1 LPDEPRQWVVLVVP
15 PFGVSTKEAYGWFDA
30 ATLKGSPYRRF
41 RRSTADGAVAGR
53 PFQGRRRNDLQA
65 PVVEHHP
72 EIGQIIRR
80 LKRLGAAQAAMS
92 GSGSAVFGL
101 FQKQAAAEAAAGAMA
116 GGGRRSIVT
125 RTIARGEYRRL
136 AAPRLARK

>member
-1 LPDEPRQWVVLVVP
+1 
-15 PFGVSTKEAYGWFDA
+15 
-30 ATLKGSPYRRF
+30 
-41 RRSTADGAVAGR
+41 
-53 PFQGRRRNDLQA
+53 
-65 PVVEHHP
+65 
-72 EIGQIIRR
+72 
-80 LKRLGAAQAAMS
+80 MS